1 MTLPGSID
9 SLALY
14 RPLRMVVTNVTN
26 AAQAIVTTQI
36 NHQYSIGDQLRLLV
50 PLSYGM
56 TIDKTI
62 QIIAIPSANT
72 LQCNLNTIGADPFAI
87 PVPLRNPAQLIPINQ
102 SVDNVYDNPPVNPP
116 IFIVNLT

>member
-26 AAQAIVTTQI
+26 AAQAVVTTQI

-50 PLSYGM
+50 PISYRM
-56 TIDKTI
+56 TIDNVI
-62 QIIAIPSANT
+62 QIIAIPT
-72 LQCNLNTIGADPFAI
+72 PLTFQCNLNTIGLDPFVI
-87 PVPLRNPAQLIPINQ
+87 PVPLQTPAQLIPI
-102 SVDNVYDNPPVNPP
+102 SVSTDNVYDNPPVTPAV
-116 IFIVNLT
+116 FIVQLA